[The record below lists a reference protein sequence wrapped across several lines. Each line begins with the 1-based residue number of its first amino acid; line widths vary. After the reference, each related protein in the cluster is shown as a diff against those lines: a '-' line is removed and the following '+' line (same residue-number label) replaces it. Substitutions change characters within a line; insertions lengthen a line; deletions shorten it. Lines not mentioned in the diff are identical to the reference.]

1 MHKLTILIVDD
12 ERRVRDE
19 IGEFLINN
27 NFVALKAGLPSEA
40 FHVLKKHNI
49 DIVIL
54 DIKLP
59 EMDGLQVLKKIK
71 EEYPEIEV
79 IMISGHSDMNN
90 VIQAMRLGASDFFT
104 KPFRL
109 MDVHSS
115 IERTKRFIQLQNKLK
130 EIEHNY
136 SLVTNELQD
145 KVGHQLITNNPKMKA
160 VIELMS
166 KVAKTENTS
175 VLITG
180 ESGTGKE
187 LVARGIHLLSSRK
200 KNYFYDVNCSAVPE
214 HLFESE
220 FFGHVKGAYTGATS
234 DKAGW
239 FEVANKGTLFLDEIG
254 DMPLHLQSK
263 FLRVLEERKIRRVGS
278 HTEIFVDVRIIAAT
292 NQNLENLIGENR
304 FRADLYHR
312 LNSFSIHIP
321 PLRERKEDI
330 PLLIEHFAKDF
341 SRKMKKP
348 ILEIE
353 KNVFTELMNYPF
365 PGNVR
370 ELKNLVERAIILCE
384 GRKLQIKHFP
394 IIGSQNLPLPEQ
406 GEDNDI
412 FDLELVEKN
421 LIIKALE
428 RTGHN
433 KSKAAEL
440 LNITW
445 QSLDRRMK
453 KYGISD

>member
-12 ERRVRDE
+12 EKRVRDE
-19 IGEFLINN
+19 IAEFLTNN
-27 NFVALKAGLPSEA
+27 NFATLKVGLPSDA
-40 FHVLKKHNI
+40 FDVLKKQNI

-71 EEYPEIEV
+71 EEYPELEV

-90 VIQAMRLGASDFFT
+90 VIQAMRSGASDFFT

-145 KVGHQLITNNPKMKA
+145 KVGHQLITQSPKMQT
-160 VIELMS
+160 VIEMMT
-166 KVAKTENTS
+166 KVAKAENTS

-187 LVARGIHLLSSRK
+187 LVARGIHLLSTRK

-220 FFGHVKGAYTGATS
+220 FFGHVKGAFTGANS

-292 NQNLENLIGENR
+292 NQNLEKLIEETR

-330 PLLIEHFAKDF
+330 SLLLEYFAKDF
-341 SRKMKKP
+341 SKKMKKP
-348 ILEIE
+348 ILEIDSG
-353 KNVFTELMNYPF
+353 VFTELQNYNF

-384 GRKLQIKHFP
+384 GNKLQIKHFP
-394 IIGSQNLPLPEQ
+394 IINSQNQNFEIQ
-406 GEDNDI
+406 TENQI
-412 FDLELVEKN
+412 VFDLEKVEKN
-421 LIIKALE
+421 LILKALE
-428 RTGHN
+428 RTNNN
-433 KSKAAEL
+433 KTKTAEL

-453 KYGISD
+453 KYGLS